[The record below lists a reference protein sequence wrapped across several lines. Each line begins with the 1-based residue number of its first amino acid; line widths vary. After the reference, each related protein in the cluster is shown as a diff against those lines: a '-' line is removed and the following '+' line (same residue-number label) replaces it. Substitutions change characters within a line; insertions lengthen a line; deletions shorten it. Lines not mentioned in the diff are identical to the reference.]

1 MNKVITTIIAI
12 AVIATAAATVVGF
25 TVSQPAYAQL
35 EKDPGASFF
44 APGEEPQ
51 IPGWDPDRA
60 EEDAPGQLAEIPVP
74 QPPIPQPPCDSCA
87 AELAPG
93 TEGLEAG
100 IIGPELKK

>member
-44 APGEEPQ
+44 APKA
-51 IPGWDPDRA
+51 DPDQAAGGWMPMEVPGTCIGCA
-60 EEDAPGQLAEIPVP
+60 EESSPGV
-74 QPPIPQPPCDSCA
+74 
-87 AELAPG
+87 
-93 TEGLEAG
+93 EGLTAG
-100 IIGPELKK
+100 IIGPM